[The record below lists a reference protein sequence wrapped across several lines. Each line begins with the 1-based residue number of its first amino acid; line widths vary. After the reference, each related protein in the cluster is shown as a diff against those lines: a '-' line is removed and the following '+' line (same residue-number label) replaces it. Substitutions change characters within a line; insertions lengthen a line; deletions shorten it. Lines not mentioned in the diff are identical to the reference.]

1 MFSLYFCMFCA
12 SLDPFGLGGRPVLSE
27 LVLLD
32 LVFSVPYSVQLY
44 SVQPTY
50 LGLLTAA

>member
-1 MFSLYFCMFCA
+1 MFSLYYCMFCV
-12 SLDPFGLGGRPVLSE
+12 SLDPFGFVLSE

-32 LVFSVPYSVQLY
+32 SVFSLPYSVQLY